1 MRDQKGEYELWC
13 HWYQENFFQTVLANW
28 VQLEVAFFFGFVQ
41 ELWISIAKYN
51 GYS

>member
-1 MRDQKGEYELWC
+1 MRDQKGESELWW
-13 HWYQENFFQTVLANW
+13 HWYQEKFW
-28 VQLEVAFFFGFVQ
+28 MQLEVAFFFGFVY